1 MRLSEEG
8 LIMPEITRE
17 ELVEKLAQMA
27 NVSEEDAEK
36 YLTAGDDYVESLPEE
51 IKDVDGDE
59 QLEYIYENTDLD
71 PEIIERLADAEFEIL
86 YE

>member
-1 MRLSEEG
+1 
-8 LIMPEITRE
+8 MPEITRE

-27 NVSEEDAEK
+27 NVTEEEAER
-36 YLTAGDDYVESLPEE
+36 YLSAGDDYVESLPEE

-71 PEIIERLADAEFEIL
+71 PEVIERLADAEFEIL

>member
-1 MRLSEEG
+1 MQEG
-8 LIMPEITRE
+8 LIMSDITRE

-27 NVSEEDAEK
+27 GVSEEDAEK
-36 YLTAGDDYVESLPEE
+36 YLTAGDDYVETLPEE
-51 IKDVDGDE
+51 IKDVDGDD

-71 PEIIERLADAEFEIL
+71 PEVIEKLADAEFELL

>member
-1 MRLSEEG
+1 MQEG
-8 LIMPEITRE
+8 LIMPDITRE

-27 NVSEEDAEK
+27 GVSEEDAEK
-36 YLTAGDDYVESLPEE
+36 YLTAGDDYVETLPEE
-51 IKDVDGDE
+51 IKDVDGDD

-71 PEIIERLADAEFEIL
+71 PEVIEKLADAEFELL

>member
-1 MRLSEEG
+1 M
-8 LIMPEITRE
+8 TRE
-17 ELVEKLAQMA
+17 ELVAKLAEMA
-27 NVSEEDAEK
+27 DVSEEVAEE

-51 IKDVDGDE
+51 IKDVDGDD

-71 PEIIERLADAEFEIL
+71 PEVIERLADAEFELL

>member
-1 MRLSEEG
+1 
-8 LIMPEITRE
+8 MPEITRE

-36 YLTAGDDYVESLPEE
+36 YLTVGDDYVESLPEE

>member
-1 MRLSEEG
+1 
-8 LIMPEITRE
+8 MPEMTRE
-17 ELVEKLAQMA
+17 ELVEELAKWA

-59 QLEYIYENTDLD
+59 QLEYIYENMDLD
-71 PEIIERLADAEFEIL
+71 PEIIEKLADAEFEIL
-86 YE
+86 YS

>member
-1 MRLSEEG
+1 
-8 LIMPEITRE
+8 MPEMTRE
-17 ELVEKLAQMA
+17 ELVEELAKRA

-71 PEIIERLADAEFEIL
+71 PEIIEKLADAEFEIL
-86 YE
+86 YS

>member
-1 MRLSEEG
+1 
-8 LIMPEITRE
+8 MPEITRE
-17 ELVEKLAQMA
+17 ELVEKLVQMA
-27 NVSEEDAEK
+27 NVTEDEAET
-36 YLTAGDDYVESLPEE
+36 YLSAGDDYVESLPEE

-71 PEIIERLADAEFEIL
+71 PEVIERLADAEFEIL

>member
-1 MRLSEEG
+1 
-8 LIMPEITRE
+8 MPEMTRE
-17 ELVEKLAQMA
+17 ELVEELAKWA

-71 PEIIERLADAEFEIL
+71 PEIIEKLADAEFEIL
-86 YE
+86 YS

>member
-1 MRLSEEG
+1 MG
-8 LIMPEITRE
+8 GINMPEITRE
-17 ELVEKLAQMA
+17 ELVAKLAEMA
-27 NVSEEDAEK
+27 DVSEEVAEK

-51 IKDVDGDE
+51 IKDVDGDD

-71 PEIIERLADAEFEIL
+71 PEVIEKLADAEFELL

>member
-1 MRLSEEG
+1 MSE
-8 LIMPEITRE
+8 MTRE
-17 ELVEKLAQMA
+17 ELVEELAKWA

-51 IKDVDGDE
+51 IKAVDGDE

-71 PEIIERLADAEFEIL
+71 PEIIEKLADAEFEIL
-86 YE
+86 YS